1 MQGFGFGCRV
11 EAQDFGGSGP
21 KPQNRSGDFGLVRP
35 EAEGREVRGAYRAQ
49 GLTATGFKVYGV

>member
-35 EAEGREVRGAYRAQ
+35 EAEGREVACVGRIGP
-49 GLTATGFKVYGV
+49 KV